1 MYDGKKEE
9 ARDEDMKGFTVLE
22 RVIKRMY

>member
-9 ARDEDMKGFTVLE
+9 ARDEDMKGFTFLE
-22 RVIKRMY
+22 QVIKRRY